1 MKKFVELRAKTYS
14 YLIDGGSKYKKSKRN
29 KNVCK
34 KTNLKFENYKNWL
47 EATQLKNRIIYLK
60 MIKLE

>member
-14 YLIDGGSKYKKSKRN
+14 YLIDGGSEYKKSKRN
-29 KNVCK
+29 KNVCQ